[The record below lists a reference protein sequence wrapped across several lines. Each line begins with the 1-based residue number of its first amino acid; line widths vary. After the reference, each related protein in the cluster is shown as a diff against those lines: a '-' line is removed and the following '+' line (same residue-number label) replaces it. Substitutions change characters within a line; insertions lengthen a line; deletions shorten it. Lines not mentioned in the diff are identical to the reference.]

1 MPSNDWRPNVI
12 QLHSHCLVF
21 ETSDGELIPCDAE
34 DVTIELIGDAVQ
46 NLDPNVI
53 RQAAAAVLHYF
64 KAERQQEI
72 VTIREFTAALETV
85 LRGFGLKVVTGDQ
98 PKRTEK
104 IAEADLSS
112 FLATELYGHEL
123 EFFAKLKEGFFGI
136 LEQSPNMVQFNGLRR
151 CVKRLV
157 GAQRWCNRCRDMND
171 HIIVFLRGCLDH
183 SEQRT
188 RCALVVR

>member
-85 LRGFGLKVVTGDQ
+85 LQIGR
-98 PKRTEK
+98 
-104 IAEADLSS
+104 AS
-112 FLATELYGHEL
+112 
-123 EFFAKLKEGFFGI
+123 
-136 LEQSPNMVQFNGLRR
+136 
-151 CVKRLV
+151 
-157 GAQRWCNRCRDMND
+157 CRER
-171 HIIVFLRGCLDH
+171 V
-183 SEQRT
+183 
-188 RCALVVR
+188 